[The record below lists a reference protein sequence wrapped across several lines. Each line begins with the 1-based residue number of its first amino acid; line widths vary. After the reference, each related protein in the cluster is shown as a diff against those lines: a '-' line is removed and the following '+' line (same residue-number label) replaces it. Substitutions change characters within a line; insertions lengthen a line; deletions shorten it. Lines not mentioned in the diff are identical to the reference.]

1 MRTAFFV
8 ASREL
13 RERRLIFVGALLV
26 GILTLATPLLPQ
38 ARTLGSSAGEVITGY
53 ALWLSLG
60 IALAGAF
67 LAGLSVMSRD
77 LVENRIGFYVSRPI
91 SAGALWGGK
100 VVAALLLAIGAAF
113 LVVLPAT
120 VIGGGLRQITA
131 LALSMGWDQQ
141 SGAVVV
147 AAALGAVVFL
157 IVFGHYTG
165 IIFRSRSRWLALDL
179 LGVPLLVVLFWLAL
193 TPLVRG
199 LAQQLV
205 ASSIVAGA
213 IWMAFALLIGGFVG
227 LRVGRVELRSVHRA
241 LTITVVGLVALFVA
255 GFALWGVWVRSPEPS
270 DLTGGTRG
278 TDRIHSVVPR
288 DGGRWVAFG
297 GKARGRGDFIPFF
310 LSDLE
315 SGRSYRLGAGMRTP
329 FGFSADGTR
338 AYWGEL
344 ASLDPFRWQLM
355 TSSLE
360 GGFSPRRTTI
370 TITPPEVA
378 RLSPEGSRLAVIE
391 QGVITIY
398 DIESERS
405 LLSMRLPDQNVRY
418 RLHYLTS
425 DLVRIFALGV
435 HSGAGPG
442 SAVHRAYELDVGS
455 RQLRF
460 LGPMRGT
467 GFHISSRHDL
477 IILRHPVTE
486 VLRGSDL
493 GTILRIDARSS
504 GVLRDG
510 GLVFGVIED
519 AHAHLRFFSSEGVPS
534 GSIALEP
541 ARNVVL
547 GGLDGSDRL
556 FVLTFSDDRAPG
568 RLLLVDP
575 RTAQVRSFGER
586 LVPERSWSLFEADLP
601 YQRLFSDHSEG
612 RQRLVTF
619 DPATGE
625 KTLVAG
631 RR

>member
-13 RERRLIFVGALLV
+13 RERRLVFLGALII
-26 GILTLATPLLPQ
+26 GILTLATPLLPHG
-38 ARTLGSSAGEVITGY
+38 RTLGSSPGEVVTGY

-60 IALAGAF
+60 FALAGAF

-77 LVENRIGFYVSRPI
+77 LVENRIGFYFSRPI
-91 SAGALWGGK
+91 SAGALWSGK
-100 VVAALLLAIGAAF
+100 VVAALLLAIGTAF

-120 VIGGGLRQITA
+120 VIGGGLWQITA
-131 LALSMGWDQQ
+131 LALSMGWEQQ
-141 SGAVVV
+141 SGAVVL

-157 IVFGHYTG
+157 IVFGQYTG

-179 LGVPLLVVLFWLAL
+179 LGIPFLVVLFWLAL
-193 TPLVRG
+193 APLLRG
-199 LAQQLV
+199 LALQLV
-205 ASSIVAGA
+205 AASIVAGA
-213 IWMAFALLIGGFVG
+213 IWMTFALLLGGFVG
-227 LRVGRVELRSVHRA
+227 LGVGRVDLRSVHRA
-241 LTITVVGLVALFVA
+241 LTITVAGLVASFVA

-270 DLTGGTRG
+270 DLTGGTRA
-278 TDRIHSVVPR
+278 TDRIHSVVPL
-288 DGGRWVAFG
+288 DGDRWVAFG

-315 SGRSYRLGAGMRTP
+315 SGRSFRLGAGTRTP

-344 ASLDPFRWQLM
+344 ASVDPFRWQLM

-360 GGFSPRRTTI
+360 GDFSPRRTTI
-370 TITPPEVA
+370 TMTPPEVA
-378 RLSPEGSRLAVIE
+378 ALSPDGSRLAVID
-391 QGVITIY
+391 QGVISIY

-405 LLSMRLPDQNVRY
+405 LLSMRLPDQNVSY
-418 RLHYLTS
+418 RLHYLAS
-425 DLVRIFALGV
+425 DLVRIFALRV
-435 HSGAGPG
+435 HSGTGPG
-442 SAVHRAYELDVGS
+442 RAGHRVYELEISS
-455 RQLRF
+455 RQIRF

-467 GFHISSRHDL
+467 GFHVSSRHDL

-493 GTILRIDARSS
+493 ESILEIDARSS
-504 GVLRDG
+504 GVLPDG
-510 GLVFGVIED
+510 DLVFGVIENGS
-519 AHAHLRFFSSEGVPS
+519 AHLRFFSSEGEPS
-534 GSIALEP
+534 RSIGLGP

-547 GGLDGSDRL
+547 GGLDGNDRL
-556 FVLTFSDDRAPG
+556 FVLTFSVDPAEG

-575 RTAQVRSFGER
+575 RSAEVRSVGER
-586 LVPERSWSLFEADLP
+586 LVPERSWSWFEADLP
-601 YQRLFSDHSEG
+601 NQRLFSDFSEG

-631 RR
+631 RL